1 VKLKGSIFLL
11 LSGNCLTSSHLIAN
25 RSFSVGY
32 VSAQKHATYEV
43 KEGVAVIKI
52 DSPGSKVSPG

>member
-1 VKLKGSIFLL
+1 MKGSILL

-52 DSPGSKVSPG
+52 DSPGSKVS